1 MLSSLRFRLPA
12 LFLAGIVVAGIVST
26 LIAFQLLQNYSHN
39 QSLAGLRRDARGLSQ
54 LYAKTAIKSIDQGL
68 SAPFYTR
75 PFLEQATGDRL
86 YYVGLPIFPGE
97 GSVLRQLR
105 HLSKSQLDWKSI
117 QERKSVSQGFQ
128 SFIGLSFQTGS
139 QFLHSVTVTA
149 CNRVRRRFQK
159 FANFFKSVL
168 MPDFEHDDFA
178 LFGGQLS

>member
-117 QERKSVSQGFQ
+117 QEGKSVSFEFTPSDGNRM
-128 SFIGLSFQTGS
+128 SNISARGPYTAAGS
-139 QFLHSVTVTA
+139 SAAV
-149 CNRVRRRFQK
+149 
-159 FANFFKSVL
+159 
-168 MPDFEHDDFA
+168 
-178 LFGGQLS
+178 